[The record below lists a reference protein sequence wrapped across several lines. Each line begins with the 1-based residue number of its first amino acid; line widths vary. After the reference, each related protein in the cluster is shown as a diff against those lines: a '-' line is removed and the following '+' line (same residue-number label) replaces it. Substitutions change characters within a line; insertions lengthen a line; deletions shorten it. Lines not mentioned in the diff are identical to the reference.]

1 MAANLIVHAGG
12 VGGSDHVSFFRK
24 EIPAVGM
31 HTGGHDQYHLP
42 GDDAYLINYQGAEL
56 ICKYIYRVMSTL
68 ANREED
74 FIFVPVD

>member
-12 VGGSDHVSFFRK
+12 VGGSDRVSFFRK

-31 HTGGHDQYHLP
+31 HTGDHDQYHLP
-42 GDDAYLINYQGAEL
+42 EDDAYLINYQGAEL